1 MEPSTL
7 RLLERILD
15 VAIGGISIYL
25 GYRLFL
31 RLPESTDSSG
41 KVILPGNISVYLSRV
56 GPGVFFALF
65 GALVVGVSLETAVRY
80 SEREPAN
87 TDTFVGKPA
96 AKTVRES
103 SKNFIG
109 LGSAID
115 SGDSEGVADAR
126 SLLRKE
132 IAIMNTIPAELK
144 SDLSQQDRDEVMRAI
159 SRIKFAL
166 MKPVWDSRSGWG
178 DPAQFEEWLKAGAP
192 DPPPARLEQAV
203 EYFRY
208 GQRRPAP

>member
-31 RLPESTDSSG
+31 KLPESTDSSG
-41 KVILPGNISVYLSRV
+41 KVILPGNISIYLSRV

-65 GALVVGVSLETAVRY
+65 GALVVGVSLETAIRY
-80 SEREPAN
+80 SEHEPAN
-87 TDTFVGKPA
+87 ADSVVDKPA
-96 AKTVRES
+96 AKTVVES

-109 LGSAID
+109 LGSAAD
-115 SGDSEGVADAR
+115 NGDAEAVADAR
-126 SLLRKE
+126 SLLRRE
-132 IAIMNTIPAELK
+132 IAIMNTVPAELK
-144 SDLSQQDRDEVMRAI
+144 SDLPQQDRDEVVRAI

-166 MKPVWDSRSGWG
+166 MKTVWDSHSGWG
-178 DPAQFEEWLKAGAP
+178 DSAQFENWLKAGEP
-192 DPPPARLEQAV
+192 ERVPASLEPAV

-208 GQRRPAP
+208 GQRRPVP

>member
-31 RLPESTDSSG
+31 RLPVSTDSSG

-80 SEREPAN
+80 SEREPTNA
-87 TDTFVGKPA
+87 DTFVGKPA

-115 SGDSEGVADAR
+115 SGDSEAVADGR
-126 SLLRKE
+126 SLLHKE

-144 SDLSQQDRDEVMRAI
+144 SDLSQQDRNEVMRAI

-166 MKPVWDSRSGWG
+166 MKPVWDSGSGWG
-178 DPAQFEEWLKAGAP
+178 DPARFEEWLKAGAP
-192 DPPPARLEQAV
+192 DPPPAGLEQAV

>member
-80 SEREPAN
+80 SEREPAT
-87 TDTFVGKPA
+87 TDTFVDKPA

-115 SGDSEGVADAR
+115 SGDSEAVADAR
-126 SLLRKE
+126 SLLHKE

-144 SDLSQQDRDEVMRAI
+144 SDLPQQDRDEVIRAI
-159 SRIKFAL
+159 SRIKLAL

-178 DPAQFEEWLKAGAP
+178 DSAQFEKWLKAGAP
-192 DPPPARLEQAV
+192 DPPPAGLEQAV